1 MYDTNLI
8 TEITCQNFIDFP
20 TMWFFTKQLHFKQT
34 TKHKAFYNEV
44 NYTQI
49 IFCQQNY
56 SPIGK
61 PIVINLYFFP
71 YLFSP

>member
-8 TEITCQNFIDFP
+8 TEITCQNIIDFP
-20 TMWFFTKQLHFKQT
+20 TMWFSTKQLHFKQT
-34 TKHKAFYNEV
+34 TKHNAFYNEG

-56 SPIGK
+56 SPIGN
-61 PIVINLYFFP
+61 PIVINFYFFP
-71 YLFSP
+71 YLFSH